1 MLRAQLELARALRL
15 PVIFHDREAHGD
27 SLAIVRE
34 FPDVTGVFHCFSGS
48 PEMARELLQMGWYLG
63 FDGPVTYKNA
73 RRAPEVAAVTPPER
87 MLIETD
93 SPYMTP
99 VPYRG
104 QRNSSAYV
112 YLVAEKLAAWKGVTP
127 EELEKVLPISR
138 LRIDAAEKV
147 LQDLDLLP
155 RPARQAPPDPADER
169 PVYTAQ
175 DIAGLLTDNEGF
187 RLLVPQTEQQL
198 GKKLRTADL
207 QILAGLYDDLGMP
220 ADVIYLLVCHCVERA
235 RSQWGEGR
243 RPTMRQV
250 EKEGYR
256 WAQLGIFDQNSAAVY
271 LRKWAERNRK
281 YTSYLSNLR
290 ILNRPPVEAE
300 RRYIDQWMDM
310 GFPPETVALAYER
323 TVFYKKDLNWRYL
336 NAVSYTHLTLPT
348 TSRV

>member
-1 MLRAQLELARALRL
+1 MSGYILRGGQENITLPAAAAESLLKRGDGDAALLYLA
-15 PVIFHDREAHGD
+15 
-27 SLAIVRE
+27 
-34 FPDVTGVFHCFSGS
+34 
-48 PEMARELLQMGWYLG
+48 LQRFG
-63 FDGPVTYKNA
+63 
-73 RRAPEVAAVTPPER
+73 R
-87 MLIETD
+87 
-93 SPYMTP
+93 
-99 VPYRG
+99 
-104 QRNSSAYV
+104 
-112 YLVAEKLAAWKGVTP
+112 GVTP
-127 EELEKVLPISR
+127 EELERVLPTMSR
-138 LRIDAAEKV
+138 LRMDAAEGV
-147 LQDLDLLP
+147 LQELGLLP
-155 RPARQAPPDPADER
+155 RPQQPRPEPAEER
-169 PVYTAQ
+169 AVYSTE
-175 DIAGLLTDNEGF
+175 DISALLTDNEGF

-271 LRKWAERNRK
+271 LKKWAERNRK

-336 NAVSYTHLTLPT
+336 NGILRRWHDAGWHTPHQVEQGEAAAQRPAASKPAAPAGDKDAWMRRYIK
-348 TSRV
+348 R

>member
-1 MLRAQLELARALRL
+1 MSGYILRGGQENITL
-15 PVIFHDREAHGD
+15 PA
-27 SLAIVRE
+27 
-34 FPDVTGVFHCFSGS
+34 
-48 PEMARELLQMGWYLG
+48 
-63 FDGPVTYKNA
+63 
-73 RRAPEVAAVTPPER
+73 AAVESLLR
-87 MLIETD
+87 
-93 SPYMTP
+93 
-99 VPYRG
+99 RG
-104 QRNSSAYV
+104 EGDAALLYLALQRFGR
-112 YLVAEKLAAWKGVTP
+112 GVTP
-127 EELEKVLPISR
+127 EELEKVLPTMSR
-138 LRIDAAEKV
+138 LRLDAAERV
-147 LQDLDLLP
+147 LQELGLLP
-155 RPARQAPPDPADER
+155 RPQTPGPEPAAEK
-169 PVYTAQ
+169 PVYSAEDITA
-175 DIAGLLTDNEGF
+175 LLTDNEGF

-271 LRKWAERNRK
+271 LKKWAERSRK

-336 NAVSYTHLTLPT
+336 NGILRRWHDAGWHTPHQVEQGEAAGKRPAAAGKSAAPAGDKDAWMRRYIK
-348 TSRV
+348 R

>member
-1 MLRAQLELARALRL
+1 MRGEVIAMDGYILRNRQEQLTLPADAADKLLQSGQGDAALLYLALRR
-15 PVIFHDREAHGD
+15 FGR
-27 SLAIVRE
+27 
-34 FPDVTGVFHCFSGS
+34 
-48 PEMARELLQMGWYLG
+48 
-63 FDGPVTYKNA
+63 
-73 RRAPEVAAVTPPER
+73 
-87 MLIETD
+87 
-93 SPYMTP
+93 
-99 VPYRG
+99 
-104 QRNSSAYV
+104 
-112 YLVAEKLAAWKGVTP
+112 GVTP

-155 RPARQAPPDPADER
+155 RPARQTPPDPADER

-271 LRKWAERNRK
+271 LKNGQSA
-281 YTSYLSNLR
+281 TGS
-290 ILNRPPVEAE
+290 
-300 RRYIDQWMDM
+300 
-310 GFPPETVALAYER
+310 
-323 TVFYKKDLNWRYL
+323 
-336 NAVSYTHLTLPT
+336 TLPICRIYEFLT
-348 TSRV
+348 GRRWRPNAATSTSGWTWASRRRRWLWPMSARCSTRRT

>member
-1 MLRAQLELARALRL
+1 MDGYILRDTEKQQQLTLSADAADKLLRSGQGDAALLYLALRR
-15 PVIFHDREAHGD
+15 FGR
-27 SLAIVRE
+27 
-34 FPDVTGVFHCFSGS
+34 
-48 PEMARELLQMGWYLG
+48 
-63 FDGPVTYKNA
+63 
-73 RRAPEVAAVTPPER
+73 
-87 MLIETD
+87 
-93 SPYMTP
+93 
-99 VPYRG
+99 
-104 QRNSSAYV
+104 
-112 YLVAEKLAAWKGVTP
+112 GVTP

-147 LQDLDLLP
+147 LQELGLLP
-155 RPARQAPPDPADER
+155 RPSHPVPPAPADER

-207 QILAGLYDDLGMP
+207 QVLAGLYDDLGMP

-235 RSQWGEGR
+235 RRLWGEGR
-243 RPTMRQV
+243 RPTLRQI

-256 WAQLGIFDQNSAAVY
+256 WAQLGIFDQNSASVY
-271 LRKWAERNRK
+271 LKKWADYDRK
-281 YTSYLSNLR
+281 CTSYLVNLR

-300 RRYIDQWMDM
+300 RRYIYQWIDM

-336 NAVSYTHLTLPT
+336 NGILRRWHEAGWHTPAQVEQGEKSGKSGKPVAPKPAVPAGDKDAWMRRYIK
-348 TSRV
+348 R

>member
-1 MLRAQLELARALRL
+1 MRGEVIAMDGYILRNRQEQLTLPADAVDKLLQSGQGDAALLYLALRR
-15 PVIFHDREAHGD
+15 FGR
-27 SLAIVRE
+27 
-34 FPDVTGVFHCFSGS
+34 
-48 PEMARELLQMGWYLG
+48 
-63 FDGPVTYKNA
+63 
-73 RRAPEVAAVTPPER
+73 
-87 MLIETD
+87 
-93 SPYMTP
+93 
-99 VPYRG
+99 
-104 QRNSSAYV
+104 
-112 YLVAEKLAAWKGVTP
+112 GVTP

-271 LRKWAERNRK
+271 LKKWAERNRK

-323 TVFYKKDLNWRYL
+323 TV
-336 NAVSYTHLTLPT
+336 
-348 TSRV
+348 

>member
-1 MLRAQLELARALRL
+1 MRGEVIAMDGYILRNRQEQLALPADAADKLLQSGQGDAALLYLALRR
-15 PVIFHDREAHGD
+15 FGR
-27 SLAIVRE
+27 
-34 FPDVTGVFHCFSGS
+34 
-48 PEMARELLQMGWYLG
+48 
-63 FDGPVTYKNA
+63 
-73 RRAPEVAAVTPPER
+73 
-87 MLIETD
+87 
-93 SPYMTP
+93 
-99 VPYRG
+99 
-104 QRNSSAYV
+104 
-112 YLVAEKLAAWKGVTP
+112 GVTP

-155 RPARQAPPDPADER
+155 RPVRQTPPDPADER

-256 WAQLGIFDQNSAAVY
+256 GAQLGSRGLAHTVERGKLGRLEVIDIGYAADHTGSEQRAHDGGSHAVY
-271 LRKWAERNRK
+271 AH
-281 YTSYLSNLR
+281 
-290 ILNRPPVEAE
+290 A
-300 RRYIDQWMDM
+300 
-310 GFPPETVALAYER
+310 VA
-323 TVFYKKDLNWRYL
+323 
-336 NAVSYTHLTLPT
+336 
-348 TSRV
+348 

>member
-1 MLRAQLELARALRL
+1 MDGYILRDTEKQQQLTLSADAADKLLRSGQGDAALLYLALRR
-15 PVIFHDREAHGD
+15 FGR
-27 SLAIVRE
+27 
-34 FPDVTGVFHCFSGS
+34 
-48 PEMARELLQMGWYLG
+48 
-63 FDGPVTYKNA
+63 
-73 RRAPEVAAVTPPER
+73 
-87 MLIETD
+87 
-93 SPYMTP
+93 
-99 VPYRG
+99 
-104 QRNSSAYV
+104 
-112 YLVAEKLAAWKGVTP
+112 GVTP

-147 LQDLDLLP
+147 LQELGLLP
-155 RPARQAPPDPADER
+155 RPSHPVPPAPADER

-207 QILAGLYDDLGMP
+207 QVLAGLYDDLGMP

-235 RSQWGEGR
+235 RRLWGEGR
-243 RPTMRQV
+243 RPTLRQI

-256 WAQLGIFDQNSAAVY
+256 WAQLGIFDQNSASVY
-271 LRKWAERNRK
+271 LKKWADYDRK
-281 YTSYLSNLR
+281 CTSYLVNLR

-300 RRYIDQWMDM
+300 RRYIYQWIDM

-336 NAVSYTHLTLPT
+336 NGILRRWHEADWHTPAQVEQGEKSGKSGKPAAPKPAAPAGDKDAWMRRYIK
-348 TSRV
+348 R

>member
-1 MLRAQLELARALRL
+1 M
-15 PVIFHDREAHGD
+15 
-27 SLAIVRE
+27 
-34 FPDVTGVFHCFSGS
+34 
-48 PEMARELLQMGWYLG
+48 
-63 FDGPVTYKNA
+63 
-73 RRAPEVAAVTPPER
+73 
-87 MLIETD
+87 
-93 SPYMTP
+93 
-99 VPYRG
+99 
-104 QRNSSAYV
+104 
-112 YLVAEKLAAWKGVTP
+112 
-127 EELEKVLPISR
+127 
-138 LRIDAAEKV
+138 
-147 LQDLDLLP
+147 
-155 RPARQAPPDPADER
+155 
-169 PVYTAQ
+169 
-175 DIAGLLTDNEGF
+175 
-187 RLLVPQTEQQL
+187 PQTEQQL

-271 LRKWAERNRK
+271 LKKWAERNRK

-336 NAVSYTHLTLPT
+336 NGILRRWHDAGWHTPHQVEQGEAAAQRPAASKPAAPAGDKDAWMRRYIK
-348 TSRV
+348 R